1 MKTKKKIKTGL
12 LTSGDIMKGFT
23 RLSTLHDIWTL
34 APVQCIP
41 LEEKTEDWIKW
52 NLDWYEN
59 IALRE
64 LPKKAEELQ
73 KSYNLAQGIINKSD
87 YRITQGGELNNHLG
101 VLNVSDTEQDLMTQF
116 FPIIPNVINVFLG
129 EKLRRD
135 NKIIVDAVDPT
146 SINEALEYKMGLVS
160 EIIEQ
165 DALSK
170 KQEEMFK
177 MGLTEES
184 PDYKAQMQAEQQL
197 AAAQT
202 KFKNFRTTG
211 AQWGQ
216 HFIEKYTAK
225 NYFEEMDLEMFADSL
240 IADEAI
246 IALNLYENDFLP
258 EVLQPMK
265 TYVNISKAQKYYSK
279 SNFIVHIDFM
289 SVPDIINMFRDK
301 LNDEQIESLE
311 NQYNNFAKD
320 ILLNTQTTS
329 SDYYDTTKSYK
340 QNMSVSV
347 NAREHL
353 SDKTV
358 ENFMHNMMT
367 GNNLNTYTNNFN
379 NPKMIR
385 VTRCW
390 WPSQRRI
397 GLLTTV
403 KDGAP
408 VIEQIDENYKLTQ
421 KPVYDKSLIKEETSK
436 TLVSGEHVDW
446 KYVIE
451 WRYGIKIGE
460 NRPYYTIEANT
471 EYENIYIGGEPIRFQ
486 FKGDNNI
493 WDARPPVEGCRFSNK
508 NSFRSSLV
516 QQMKPWQIGYNVVNN
531 RVMRILPFDYGKV
544 LVTGLSGLKRNSL
557 NKEDGVEPLFEFLD
571 NIRDNKAAVID
582 DTIDNAAGMRGNGT
596 ETKVLDLSMVE
607 QAAMY
612 LQMGITFKQQAFEAI
627 GVSQERLSQVQ
638 ASTSATGV
646 EQAVEGSVNQ
656 TEIRFDM
663 FQNKFMQRV
672 YEMILNAGQYYTTQS
687 EEFSDM
693 YINKDL
699 ERVFFSVLKT
709 DLMLR
714 DLIIIPITSAS
725 TKAMMQEMKRLVM
738 EDNTMGM
745 RFLEKAKT
753 IVSTNPSE
761 VFEALEKAEEDRI
774 AEEDKKHQQEM
785 ELQQQAQKA
794 QQEHEAMVQDRE
806 DKRFFAKLEN
816 ELEKAQIAAMGFPGG
831 QADSDSNAV
840 PDVLEYEKFQLQS
853 ETEANKHSL
862 QSKKLSQD
870 AISQSSKLGLERE
883 KIQMQREKMATD
895 LAVAQENKNSDEIKF
910 QQLRKDKKEQSN
922 KKK

>member
-1 MKTKKKIKTGL
+1 MAKKKIKNGL

-64 LPKKAEELQ
+64 LPAKAASLQ
-73 KSYNLAQGIINKSD
+73 KDYNLAQGIINKSD
-87 YRITQGGELNNHLG
+87 YAITQGNDLNNHLG
-101 VLNVSDTEQDLMTQF
+101 VLNIKDTEQDLMTQF
-116 FPIIPNVINVFLG
+116 FPFIPNVINVFLG

-135 NKIIVDAVDPT
+135 NKVIVDAVDPQ
-146 SINEALEYKMGLVS
+146 SINEKLEFKMSLVS
-160 EIIEQ
+160 DILQ
-165 DALSK
+165 KDALAK
-170 KQEEMFK
+170 KQEELFK
-177 MGLTEES
+177 MGLTEEA
-184 PDYKAQMQAEQQL
+184 PEYGQQMQAAQEL
-197 AAAQT
+197 ANVQT
-202 KFKNFRTTG
+202 KFKKFRTIG

-216 HFIEKYTAK
+216 HFIEKYMAK

-246 IALNLYENDFLP
+246 IVLNLYENDFKP

-265 TYVNISKAQKYYSK
+265 TYVNISPAKKYYSEA
-279 SNFIVHIDFM
+279 NFIVHIDFM
-289 SVPDIINMFRDK
+289 SIPDIINTFRNK
-301 LNDEQIESLE
+301 LNDKQVESLE
-311 NQYNNFAKD
+311 NQYNNVFSRD
-320 ILLNTQTTS
+320 ILLSNQTRT
-329 SDYYDTTKSYK
+329 SDYYDVTKGYK
-340 QNMSVSV
+340 ENMQFSV

-358 ENFMHNMMT
+358 ENFVTNLVS

-390 WPSQRRI
+390 WPSQRRL
-397 GLLTTV
+397 GLLTSVT
-403 KDGAP
+403 DGETK
-408 VIEQIDENYKLTQ
+408 VEQIDENFKITR
-421 KPVYDKSLIKEETSK
+421 KPVYDKSLINEESAK
-436 TLVSGEHVDW
+436 TVIDGEHIDW

-460 NRPYYTIEANT
+460 NRPYYSIDANT
-471 EYENIYIGGEPIRFQ
+471 EYENIYIGGEPVRFQ

-493 WDARPPVEGCRFSNK
+493 WDARPPLEGCRFSNR
-508 NSFRSSLV
+508 NSFKSSLV
-516 QQMKPWQIGYNVVNN
+516 KGMKPWQIGYNVVNN

-544 LVTGLSGLKRNSL
+544 LVTNKSSIPRNSL

-571 NIRDNKAAVID
+571 NMRETKLAVHD
-582 DTIDNAAGMRGNGT
+582 DTAENSEGMRGRQI
-596 ETKVLDLSMVE
+596 EPRVLDLSMVE

-627 GVSQERLSQVQ
+627 GISQERLSQVA
-638 ASTSATGV
+638 ASSSATGV
-646 EQAVEGSVNQ
+646 QQAVEGSVNQ
-656 TEIRFDM
+656 TEIRFDL

-672 YEMILNAGQYYTTQS
+672 YELILNAGQYYTTQS
-687 EEFSDM
+687 EEFSDA
-693 YINKDL
+693 YINKNL
-699 ERVFFSVLKT
+699 ETTFFSVLKT
-709 DLMLR
+709 DLLLR
-714 DLIIIPITSAS
+714 DLLIIPVTTAS

-745 RFLEKAKT
+745 RFLDKAKT
-753 IVSTNPSE
+753 IVSTNPTE
-761 VFEALEKAEEDRI
+761 VFEALEKAEADRL
-774 AEEDKKHQQEM
+774 AEEDKKYQQQQE
-785 ELQQQAQKA
+785 LQKQAEDAQKA
-794 QQEHEAMVQDRE
+794 FQQEAEARE

-831 QADSDSNAV
+831 QADSDTNNV
-840 PDVLEYEKFQLQS
+840 PDVLEYQKFQLQS
-853 ETEANKHSL
+853 DAENNKMNL
-862 QSKKLSQD
+862 QTKKLSQD
-870 AISQSSKLGLERE
+870 AISQSTKVGLERE
-883 KIQMQREKMATD
+883 KMQMQREKMAND
-895 LAVAQENKNSDEIKF
+895 LAISQENKNQADIQF
-910 QQLRKDKKEQSN
+910 QQLRKDKKEIAN